1 MTQGVAPD
9 CIFCAISAGQAPAS
23 IVYEDESVLA
33 FMALYAV
40 TPGHLLVIPRRH
52 AVGLDDL
59 DPTTSAHV
67 WSVGHQLARALR
79 RSTLRPDGMNLFVC
93 DGEAA
98 FQDVFHFH
106 LHVIPRYVGDGWTLD
121 VDEVECDR
129 TLLDSRAQLIREAWH
144 TLAPSAEARG
154 QDVVADARPAYA
166 PSPPRL

>member
-1 MTQGVAPD
+1 MTQDSGAAKD

-23 IVYEDESVLA
+23 IVHEDESVLA

-59 DPTTSAHV
+59 APTTSAHV
-67 WSVGHQLARALR
+67 LSVGHQLARALR
-79 RSTLRPDGMNLFVC
+79 RSTLRPDGMNLFLC

-144 TLAPSAEARG
+144 TLAPSAEA
-154 QDVVADARPAYA
+154 
-166 PSPPRL
+166 